1 MLGFVHLRVLSLIF
15 GEFPGIRSM
24 QLGCVSVKIMGNE
37 WRSDSMFEDQPDSHS
52 IPSFP
57 ASTMKYS
64 LSTLFASMFIG
75 SAFIGSALFMSSH
88 VFADDWPQWRGANG
102 EGISTEKNIARQWGP
117 KENIAWRTPMPGQ
130 AGATPCVWGEKI
142 FTTSSDGDDLVLLC
156 LSTVDGKVLWKQ
168 TVGTGN
174 QDARAGEGN
183 SASPSPCT
191 DGKHVWVFFG
201 TGVLACYSV
210 DGNEVWKF
218 DVGQKFGKLDI
229 QFGMTST
236 PALDESGLYL
246 QLIHGPMKMNDD
258 TRTGKVIKLDKTTG
272 KTLWEVDRVTDAK
285 FECKHSYASPF
296 IYDDK
301 KIRFL
306 VVHGADCIT
315 GHDLTN
321 GKELWRFGM
330 LNGPTEL
337 NPKPTDPT
345 FRFVASP
352 GISTK
357 SDAIIVPTAKEG
369 PVIALKASKLD
380 GDVNKKPE
388 AIIWNFPRT
397 PDVSIPL
404 IVDDLVYLLHK
415 DGKLQCLEL
424 ATGREVYFNRTFSAQ
439 HRSSPVY
446 IDGYIYFSSNDGH
459 VSIVEAGR
467 EFRLATTIDMG
478 EAIRSSFVVSN
489 GTLYLRTYDALYA
502 IRK

>member
-1 MLGFVHLRVLSLIF
+1 
-15 GEFPGIRSM
+15 
-24 QLGCVSVKIMGNE
+24 
-37 WRSDSMFEDQPDSHS
+37 
-52 IPSFP
+52 
-57 ASTMKYS
+57 MKYS
-64 LSTLFASMFIG
+64 LRFLLGSLLFCNA
-75 SAFIGSALFMSSH
+75 AY
-88 VFADDWPQWRGANG
+88 ADNWPQWRGAHG
-102 EGISTEKNIARQWGP
+102 EGISSEKNIPINWSD
-117 KENIAWRTPMPGQ
+117 KENVAWRTPMPGQ
-130 AGATPCVWGEKI
+130 AGATPCVWGERI
-142 FTTSSDGDDLVLLC
+142 FTTSSEGDDLVLLC
-156 LSTVDGKVLWKQ
+156 LNTADGKILWKQ

-210 DGNEVWKF
+210 EGKEVWKF
-218 DVGQKFGKLDI
+218 DVGQRFGKLDI

-236 PALDESGLYL
+236 PVLDGDGLYL
-246 QLIHGPMKMNDD
+246 QLIHGPMKMSDD
-258 TRTGKVIKLDKTTG
+258 TRTGKVIKLDKETG
-272 KTLWEVDRVTDAK
+272 KTVWEFDRVTEAK

-296 IYDDK
+296 VYDDK
-301 KIRFL
+301 KMRFL

-315 GHDLTN
+315 GHDLN
-321 GKELWRFGM
+321 SGKELWRFGM

-352 GISTK
+352 GISPK
-357 SDAIIVPTAKEG
+357 SDVIIVPTAKEG
-369 PVIALKASKLD
+369 PVIALRASKLA

-388 AIIWNFPRT
+388 AILWNFPRT

-424 ATGREVYFNRTFSAQ
+424 ATGKEVYFNRTFSAQ

-459 VSIVEAGR
+459 VSIVKAGR
-467 EFRLATTIDMG
+467 EFQLVTSIDMG